1 MPNKVQSKS
10 ADDNNLI
17 EDPNLKKHISWQ
29 TWLKLGLV
37 AIVVLAL
44 IAYLIWDVLA
54 VGPITHLLTNRDQLV
69 EVVSSW
75 GVFAPIIY
83 IVLQIIQTVVAP
95 IPGQIVGGIGG
106 FVFGPWGIL
115 WTTIGTILGCYL
127 VFRIARR
134 FGRPLLEKL
143 FKKSI
148 IDKFDFILN
157 SKSTSL
163 VLFLIFLLPGFPD
176 DVICY
181 LAGLTKLPIRRLMII
196 LILGRFPVIVVTN
209 FIGEGISTNLAA
221 VVVIAVI
228 VVLLLGLA
236 IWQRERL
243 MRFLKRLSGN
253 EDQLSKSSD
262 QKETSAKSQK
272 SH

>member
-1 MPNKVQSKS
+1 MPNKVQPES
-10 ADDNNLI
+10 ANDEILP
-17 EDPNLKKHISWQ
+17 EDSELKKHISWQ
-29 TWLKLGLV
+29 TWLKLGLITV
-37 AIVVLAL
+37 VVLA
-44 IAYLIWDVLA
+44 IIVYLIWDVAA

-75 GVFAPIIY
+75 GIFAPIIY
-83 IVLQIIQTVVAP
+83 IILQIIQTVVAP

-115 WTTIGTILGCYL
+115 WTTIGTIIGCYF

-163 VLFLIFLLPGFPD
+163 ILFLIFLLPGFPD

-181 LAGLTKLPIRRLMII
+181 LAGLTKLPIRRLMTI
-196 LILGRFPVIVVTN
+196 LVLGRFPVIVVTN
-209 FIGEGISTNLAA
+209 FIGEGISTNIAA
-221 VVVIAVI
+221 VVVIAVATVI
-228 VVLLLGLA
+228 LLGLA
-236 IWQRERL
+236 VWQRERL
-243 MRFLKRLSGN
+243 MRFLKHLGN
-253 EDQLSKSSD
+253 PEDHPPKASD
-262 QKETSAKSQK
+262 QKETPKK

>member
-1 MPNKVQSKS
+1 MPNKPTPEPTKEEV
-10 ADDNNLI
+10 I
-17 EDPNLKKHISWQ
+17 ERNPNLKKRISWQ
-29 TWLKLGLV
+29 TWLKLVLV
-37 AIVVLAL
+37 ILLL
-44 IAYLIWDVLA
+44 IAVIGYLTWDIFA
-54 VGPITHLLTNRDQLV
+54 KGPITNLLTNRDRLV

-75 GVFAPIIY
+75 GLFAPFIY

-106 FVFGPWGIL
+106 LIFGPWGIL
-115 WTTIGTILGCYL
+115 WTTIGTLIGCYL

-134 FGRPLLEKL
+134 FGRPLLEKI
-143 FKKSI
+143 FKKSML
-148 IDKFDFILN
+148 DKFDFILN

-196 LILGRFPVIVVTN
+196 LILGRLPVIIVTN
-209 FIGEGISTNLAA
+209 FIGEGISTNLD
-221 VVVIAVI
+221 AVI
-228 VVLLLGLA
+228 IISIITVILLGLA

-243 MRFLKRLSGN
+243 MHIIKRISGD
-253 EDQLSKSSD
+253 ESESTTKDQDPKDSKS
-262 QKETSAKSQK
+262 KK